1 MPAKTLN
8 KTNAAALKKPHVSAP
23 SQDGKYSVP
32 VVRSTFRILQEL
44 GRAELLGLSEIT
56 QRTGISK
63 STVFRILST
72 LQELGYVLRDAD
84 RIYRIS
90 PTLAQLAGEE
100 ASGEALRRLALPHML
115 ELRDKYGETVNLGI
129 RYFDKVTYLEVV
141 PSEFALRLEEVRG
154 ASVPVHASSLGKAI
168 LAFSPRSAVESL
180 VRGRPL
186 ERITPN
192 TICDPD
198 EFLAELKR
206 VNNTGFAFD
215 RGEGSL
221 LAVCIGAPILDA
233 QGNAI
238 AALSISGPAQRFRPK
253 KDSPVVASLLNVT
266 AEISR
271 TLARSAM
278 RSKPVSPLSQ

>member
-1 MPAKTLN
+1 MPN
-8 KTNAAALKKPHVSAP
+8 VSKKPTAVVVKKP
-23 SQDGKYSVP
+23 RLVVPVPDGKYSVP
-32 VVRSTFRILQEL
+32 VVRSTFRILEEL

-100 ASGEALRRLALPHML
+100 AAGEALRRLALPYML
-115 ELRDKYGETVNLGI
+115 QLRDKYGETVNLGV
-129 RYFDKVTYLEVV
+129 RYFDKITYLEVV

-154 ASVPVHASSLGKAI
+154 ASVPVHASALGKAI

-192 TICDPD
+192 TVCDPE

-206 VNNTGFAFD
+206 VNNAGFAFD
-215 RGEGSL
+215 RGEGSV
-221 LAVCIGAPILDA
+221 LAICIGAPILDA
-233 QGNAI
+233 QGNAL

-253 KDSPVVASLLNVT
+253 KDSPVIASLLNVT
-266 AEISR
+266 TEISR
-271 TLARSAM
+271 ALARSATGH
-278 RSKPVSPLSQ
+278 KAASPQSH